1 MFLKYCTSSVILTE
15 KNSITESLI
24 PKDIRLEAMENK
36 IAAGFHDINTEKRL
50 ISTLVDNDQ
59 QFERLNDSIE
69 LTVLNALKKEGAK

>member
-36 IAAGFHDINTEKRL
+36 IAAGFHDINTEKKL
-50 ISTLVDNDQ
+50 ISSLVDNDQ

>member
-36 IAAGFHDINTEKRL
+36 IAAGFHDINKEKKL
-50 ISTLVDNDQ
+50 ISSLVDNDQ

>member
-15 KNSITESLI
+15 KNKITESLI

-36 IAAGFHDINTEKRL
+36 IAAGFNDINTEKKL
-50 ISTLVDNDQ
+50 ISTLVNNNQ

>member
-1 MFLKYCTSSVILTE
+1 MFLKYCTSSAILTE

-36 IAAGFHDINTEKRL
+36 IAAGFHDLNTEKKL
-50 ISTLVDNDQ
+50 ISSLVDNDQ

>member
-1 MFLKYCTSSVILTE
+1 
-15 KNSITESLI
+15 TESLI

-36 IAAGFHDINTEKRL
+36 IAAGFHDINAEKKL

>member
-15 KNSITESLI
+15 KNNITESLI

-36 IAAGFHDINTEKRL
+36 IAAGFNDINTEKKL
-50 ISTLVDNDQ
+50 ISTLVDNNQ